1 MTAKFSLTDVPVVD
15 AAELSVPMR
24 LLIEKG
30 QGLAL
35 LKGLSEREIREV
47 EADIWA
53 SFRGSEEARLAVAL
67 RFRALLSVFASRRLK
82 ALLLDRGF
90 RLVAAA
96 IREASCQRL
105 NTRFGF
111 NAQKLLAAL
120 DAATARAAGGHLEL
134 VPLQL
139 AA

>member
-1 MTAKFSLTDVPVVD
+1 MTAKFNLADVPTVD
-15 AAELSVPMR
+15 AAELGIPMR

-35 LKGLSEREIREV
+35 LKGLSEREIRDV
-47 EADIWA
+47 EDDIWTG
-53 SFRGSEEARLAVAL
+53 FEGSEEARLAVAV
-67 RFRALLSVFASRRLK
+67 RFRALLGVFASRRLK

-96 IREASCQRL
+96 IREASRQPL

-111 NAQKLLAAL
+111 NPQKLLMAL
-120 DAATARAAGGHLEL
+120 ETATARPAAEELAL
-134 VPLQL
+134 VPLQI